1 MATYGLNQHDMKY
14 GHDGY
19 PRKEHE
25 KSKSSVKESSDLGV
39 WFKSYGQN
47 KNYAF
52 FPYVSLLCKTKNV
65 WQFLKCQDKNLK
77 L

>member
-1 MATYGLNQHDMKY
+1 MLCWLWPYVPYVAILGHMATYGLNQHDMKY

-52 FPYVSLLCKTKNV
+52 FLM
-65 WQFLKCQDKNLK
+65 
-77 L
+77 